1 MNATTPSSANSP
13 QIETVCSDAALFPS
27 PSGDKTR
34 VYLVDDH
41 ALTRMGLRT
50 MIDAESDMEVCG
62 ETADPAT
69 AMVDIAALKPHVV
82 VSDISLR
89 NGSGIELTKNIKAF
103 SPAIDVVI
111 VSIHDESVYAMRVLK
126 AGARAYVMKEDA
138 VNRVLDAIRRVRRG
152 ELCVSDRVATEIL
165 KRCVAGS
172 PPDET
177 DLPVRR
183 LSNRELE
190 IVSLIGEGMPT
201 RQIAAKLLLSVKT
214 VETHRVHVKR
224 KLGLVHSSQLVQFCV
239 RWVEEAKSMPHRAD
253 AAHIAG
259 FPTLLPLRPPAD
271 FQRSNT

>member
-1 MNATTPSSANSP
+1 MNSITPPSADGAQLEACDNAT
-13 QIETVCSDAALFPS
+13 LFQPVEAE
-27 PSGDKTR
+27 KTR

-50 MIDAESDMEVCG
+50 MIDAEKDMEVCG
-62 ETADPAT
+62 ETGDPAA

-82 VSDISLR
+82 VADISLR
-89 NGSGIELTKNIKAF
+89 SGSGIDLTKNIKAF
-103 SPAIDVVI
+103 SPAIDIVI

-138 VNRVLDAIRRVRRG
+138 IFRVLDAIRRVRRG

-165 KRCVAGS
+165 KRCVDGTAG
-172 PPDET
+172 DET

-224 KLGLVHSSQLVQFCV
+224 KLGLTHSSQLVQFCV
-239 RWVEEAKSMPHRAD
+239 RWVEETKTIPHR
-253 AAHIAG
+253 
-259 FPTLLPLRPPAD
+259 
-271 FQRSNT
+271 S